1 MRRPGTSEEAEW
13 GEKRGA
19 RACPVLR
26 LRTRPSSP
34 HTVAAHVPVLRTRPP
49 HTFQIFRTAVLLCA
63 LLFASAGR
71 SGAQAVVRLDS
82 AATVRGARSGT
93 WSAASGSLTL
103 MGTWT
108 AVADTAH
115 GTVTGTW
122 TLSDAQ
128 AKTVAFGGWS
138 AVKSADRWAG
148 AWRANVTGR
157 AGEYSGT
164 WTSSVDLK
172 ANARFVDMF
181 EKAAQTIVSG
191 TWTTGGQSG
200 GWSIRAAK

>member
-1 MRRPGTSEEAEW
+1 MRRPGTSEEAAC
-13 GEKRGA
+13 GEMKGA
-19 RACPVLR
+19 RRFPALR
-26 LRTRPSSP
+26 HRSLLSSP
-34 HTVAAHVPVLRTRPP
+34 HSVSARFT
-49 HTFQIFRTAVLLCA
+49 ILLFA
-63 LLFASAGR
+63 LLFAAPDL

-82 AATVRGARSGT
+82 AAAVRGARSGT

-122 TLSDAQ
+122 TLTDAQ

-138 AVKSADRWAG
+138 AVKSTDRWTG

-157 AGEYSGT
+157 AGEYTGT

-172 ANARFVDMF
+172 ATARFVDMF

>member
-1 MRRPGTSEEAEW
+1 MRRPGTSEEAAC
-13 GEKRGA
+13 GEMRGA
-19 RACPVLR
+19 WGFPALR
-26 LRTRPSSP
+26 HRSRPSSS
-34 HTVAAHVPVLRTRPP
+34 HTAARFT
-49 HTFQIFRTAVLLCA
+49 ILLFA
-63 LLFASAGR
+63 LLFAAVDL

-122 TLSDAQ
+122 TLADGQ

-138 AVKSADRWAG
+138 AVKSADRWTG

-181 EKAAQTIVSG
+181 ERAAQAVVSG
-191 TWTTGGQSG
+191 AWTRGGQSG